1 MNGQNKYIVF
11 GALTVVAMIIGS
23 LLFALAID
31 SGNGDD
37 TFGSVFVGSLGFAL
51 LVSGIG
57 GAIAVVATYLAKRD

>member
-1 MNGQNKYIVF
+1 MKGQNKYIVF
-11 GALTVVAMIIGS
+11 GALTVADVIIGS

-31 SGNGDD
+31 NGNGDD
-37 TFGSVFVGSLGFAL
+37 TFGWVFVGSLGFAL

>member
-1 MNGQNKYIVF
+1 VNGQNKYIVF
-11 GALTVVAMIIGS
+11 GALTVVAVIMGS

>member
-11 GALTVVAMIIGS
+11 GALTVVAVIMGS

>member
-11 GALTVVAMIIGS
+11 GALTVVSAIIGS
-23 LLFALAID
+23 LLFALAA
-31 SGNGDD
+31 DD
-37 TFGSVFVGSLGFAL
+37 YGETFGEVFLGTLGFAL

>member
-11 GALTVVAMIIGS
+11 GALTVVAVIMGS

-57 GAIAVVATYLAKRD
+57 GGIAVIATYLAKRD